1 MFIYFLK
8 GQLPW
13 QGFKI
18 DMKEEKFEKVLE
30 KKKNTA
36 LEVLCES
43 FFIELGCPLE
53 FYDYT
58 PHPRSNFKSIVPLKG
73 QILRQRT
80 LTYFTRGSIT
90 VWLTSCSTGL
100 YSAAL
105 LILNQQ
111 QIYLFGEIQIGQR
124 GGQMYS
130 DTSPYEVSD
139 CFSS

>member
-53 FYDYT
+53 FYDYMHYVKNLRFDEK
-58 PHPRSNFKSIVPLKG
+58 PDYPYIKSFFFKTELFMDLFEKNKFK
-73 QILRQRT
+73 
-80 LTYFTRGSIT
+80 LTDTFDWEELA
-90 VWLTSCSTGL
+90 VTS
-100 YSAAL
+100 
-105 LILNQQ
+105 
-111 QIYLFGEIQIGQR
+111 
-124 GGQMYS
+124 
-130 DTSPYEVSD
+130 
-139 CFSS
+139 

>member
-53 FYDYT
+53 FYDYMHYVKNLRFDEK
-58 PHPRSNFKSIVPLKG
+58 PDYPYIKSFFLK
-73 QILRQRT
+73 QN
-80 LTYFTRGSIT
+80 
-90 VWLTSCSTGL
+90 CSW
-100 YSAAL
+100 
-105 LILNQQ
+105 
-111 QIYLFGEIQIGQR
+111 IYLKKINLN
-124 GGQMYS
+124 
-130 DTSPYEVSD
+130 
-139 CFSS
+139 